1 MSHPIGYFTGY
12 NPATQEPGI
21 LHQIQ
26 ECYGVQLQELTYEQ
40 KIVMRAALADYIANK
55 PIDQSGNSISLI
67 DSCIESAGVDWG
79 IWDEDEPLVE
89 VIQACSLLSEDDIE
103 GLIEALTAQIR
114 GKIYASRIC
123 AEGQIIS
130 RYY

>member
-103 GLIEALTAQIR
+103 GLIEALTTQIR

-130 RYY
+130 RHY

>member
-1 MSHPIGYFTGY
+1 MSRPIGYFTGY

-21 LHQIQ
+21 LHQTQ
-26 ECYGVQLQELTYEQ
+26 ERYGAQLQELTYEQ

-55 PIDQSGNSISLI
+55 PIDQSGNSVSLI

-114 GKIYASRIC
+114 GKVYASRIT
-123 AEGQIIS
+123 EGQVVS
-130 RYY
+130 RRY